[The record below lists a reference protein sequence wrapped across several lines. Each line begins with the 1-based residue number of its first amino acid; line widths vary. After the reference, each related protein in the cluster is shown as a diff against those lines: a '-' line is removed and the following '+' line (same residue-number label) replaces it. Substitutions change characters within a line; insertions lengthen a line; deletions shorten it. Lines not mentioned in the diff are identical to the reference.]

1 MHMKKVIFILLLILG
16 FSSCD
21 DGDVAVEAFDFEN
34 SPTLECGENTDDF
47 FIYKISGNEVLI
59 IELSEDFFPNRITL
73 PNEPLL
79 LQIPTTAK
87 VTYRLYNGP
96 VAATT
101 LCSVV
106 PPSQP
111 QVVEEWTATGGI
123 LEITAGVVNTTDDN
137 GANPITAYNHN
148 LIFRDIVFNRPDG
161 TVQRNETLVFGS
173 YRRANLN
180 APVNFGAIN
189 GIQSCNNNSLLY
201 KSSGAQLLLL
211 SLSNETFNSLFVNQA
226 TTTGNPRTALLNGQ
240 DRVFFNVY
248 QSPIAQASICAGTLP
263 TISQTFGSDAGVAG
277 QSGII
282 SVETTET
289 AGVFSHQIT
298 FRRVILRETL
308 QNLSFTFGD
317 NYDFGVYLPD

>member
-1 MHMKKVIFILLLILG
+1 MKKVFFILMLFVGI
-16 FSSCD
+16 SSCD

-34 SPTLECGENTDDF
+34 APTLECGENTDDF

-59 IELSEDFFPNRITL
+59 IELSEDFFPNQITL
-73 PNEPLL
+73 PNQPRLV
-79 LQIPTTAK
+79 QIPTVAK
-87 VTYRLYNGP
+87 VTYRLYNGS

-106 PPSQP
+106 PPAQP
-111 QVVEEWTATGGI
+111 QVLEEWTATGGT
-123 LEITAGVVNTTDDN
+123 LEITTGVVNTTDEN

-211 SLSNETFNSLFVNQA
+211 SLSNETFNSLFIDEA
-226 TTTGNPRTALLNGQ
+226 TTTGNPRTALLNDQ

-263 TISQTFGSDAGVAG
+263 TISQTFGSVAGVAG

-289 AGVFSHQIT
+289 AGIFSHQIT
-298 FRRVILRETL
+298 FRRVILRETG

-317 NYDFGVYLPD
+317 NYDFGVYLPN